1 MDCMATFYN
10 NNKKFWHITLTHT
23 HTHTQTDENVP
34 IYKIGH

>member
-10 NNKKFWHITLTHT
+10 NKKKFWHITL
-23 HTHTQTDENVP
+23 THTQTDENVP